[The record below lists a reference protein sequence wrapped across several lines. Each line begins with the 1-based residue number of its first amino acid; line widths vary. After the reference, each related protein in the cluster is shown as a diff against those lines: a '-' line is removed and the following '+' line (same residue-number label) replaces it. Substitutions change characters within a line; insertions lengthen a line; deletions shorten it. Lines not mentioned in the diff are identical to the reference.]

1 MWGDF
6 EDPYMTL
13 LPAYEAAQI
22 KVRLSIQYS
31 KGSIQIVRRRIGL
44 VEGGYI
50 YRRQNIWP

>member
-1 MWGDF
+1 VWGDF

-22 KVRLSIQYS
+22 KVCLSIQYFR
-31 KGSIQIVRRRIGL
+31 GSIQIVGRRFGL